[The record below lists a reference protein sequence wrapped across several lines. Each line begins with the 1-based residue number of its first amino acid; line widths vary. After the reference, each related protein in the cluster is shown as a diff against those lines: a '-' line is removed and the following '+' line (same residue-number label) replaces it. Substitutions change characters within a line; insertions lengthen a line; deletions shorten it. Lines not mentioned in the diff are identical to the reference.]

1 MEIAIENWKY
11 PFISK
16 RARNWMRK
24 AARYRTETI
33 DSAMDGFIASYI
45 AYAAWVSLFNHDRQ
59 WGIDRKRCV
68 EDVREILL
76 SYHQEIKEELDA
88 PAHELAQ
95 AIIHGG
101 FNVESSNKTQPELD
115 KKWGTPDGL
124 YALLSTLYNM
134 RCNLFHGQKC
144 MEKEQIAILKPAN
157 ACMRILNKSLAQ
169 IFKEEFDRFI
179 H

>member
-1 MEIAIENWKY
+1 MKIAIENWKY

-24 AARYRTETI
+24 AARYRAETI

-45 AYAAWVSLFNHDRQ
+45 AYAAWVSLFNHGRQ

-95 AIIHGG
+95 A
-101 FNVESSNKTQPELD
+101 SSMEVSMSNPQMRQQPEHTT

-124 YALLSTLYNM
+124 YAAQHTL
-134 RCNLFHGQKC
+134 
-144 MEKEQIAILKPAN
+144 
-157 ACMRILNKSLAQ
+157 
-169 IFKEEFDRFI
+169 
-179 H
+179 